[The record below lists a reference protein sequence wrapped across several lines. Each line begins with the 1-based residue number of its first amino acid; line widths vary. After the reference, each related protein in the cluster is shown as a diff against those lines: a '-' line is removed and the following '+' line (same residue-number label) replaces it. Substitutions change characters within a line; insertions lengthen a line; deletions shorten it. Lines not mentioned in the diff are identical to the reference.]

1 MTQHTSRFTRAQLF
15 VTCLVDTFFPSVGNA
30 VVNVL
35 ANQGVKSRVSDKQ
48 TCCGQ
53 PAFNAG
59 LWNDARAMARHTID
73 VFSDDESPVV
83 VPSGSCADMVV
94 HQYPVLLKDDLYL
107 KKAEHLA
114 NRTFEFSQFLVD
126 KLDVDDV
133 GAQCE
138 DCVAYHACCHGLRGL
153 GIDPQP
159 KKLLQHIKGITQ
171 RSLSDAESCCGF
183 GGLFAI
189 KMSDISGA
197 ILQRKLDDI
206 EASGANII
214 VATDVSC
221 LMHIEG
227 GLRRRDKRI
236 RTMHLAE
243 ILASSFDNQSCES
256 RTELKDRAVT

>member
-94 HQYPVLLKDDLYL
+94 HQYPVLLKDDL
-107 KKAEHLA
+107 
-114 NRTFEFSQFLVD
+114 
-126 KLDVDDV
+126 
-133 GAQCE
+133 
-138 DCVAYHACCHGLRGL
+138 
-153 GIDPQP
+153 
-159 KKLLQHIKGITQ
+159 
-171 RSLSDAESCCGF
+171 
-183 GGLFAI
+183 
-189 KMSDISGA
+189 
-197 ILQRKLDDI
+197 
-206 EASGANII
+206 
-214 VATDVSC
+214 
-221 LMHIEG
+221 
-227 GLRRRDKRI
+227 
-236 RTMHLAE
+236 
-243 ILASSFDNQSCES
+243 
-256 RTELKDRAVT
+256 